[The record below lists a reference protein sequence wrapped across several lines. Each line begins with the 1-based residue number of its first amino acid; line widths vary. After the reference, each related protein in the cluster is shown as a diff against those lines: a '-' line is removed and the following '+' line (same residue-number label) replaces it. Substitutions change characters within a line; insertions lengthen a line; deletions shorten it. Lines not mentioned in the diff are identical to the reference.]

1 MLNPKNL
8 TFWNWTEFF
17 NFVDFHPE
25 KFLNTSVLVSQSNLW
40 RLVLNLNAGQ
50 VEVQEMQVKVPIRAE
65 HGSVRLGF
73 DLKPSYEPNP
83 LVSSE
88 SKTKH
93 IGFLSVRFQSV
104 SVFLFYGFA
113 AAFHLGNEKFYAKTS
128 GTSIIS
134 AKETQSSEKINS

>member
-1 MLNPKNL
+1 MQGKLKY
-8 TFWNWTEFF
+8 
-17 NFVDFHPE
+17 
-25 KFLNTSVLVSQSNLW
+25 
-40 RLVLNLNAGQ
+40 
-50 VEVQEMQVKVPIRAE
+50 QEMLVKVPIRAE

-83 LVSSE
+83 LVSSQ

-113 AAFHLGNEKFYAKTS
+113 AAFHLGNEKFYAKKS

-134 AKETQSSEKINS
+134 AKETQSSEKINL